1 MNLERTTN
9 TDDFAPDFELVDST
23 GTRQRLSE
31 MVSHGPL
38 ILIFYRGH
46 W

>member
-1 MNLERTTN
+1 MNAQHAPN
-9 TDDFAPDFELVDST
+9 VGDFAPDFELVDST

-31 MVSHGPL
+31 MVSRGRL

>member
-1 MNLERTTN
+1 MSTEHTPEIG
-9 TDDFAPDFELVDST
+9 DYAPDFELVDST
-23 GTRQRLSE
+23 GIRQRLSE
-31 MVSHGPL
+31 MIARGPL